1 MKKYILLFV
10 ISAGLCFNASA
21 QQEDKKGN
29 GKVHGKEKQEKH
41 DDKDDDDQYDDKD
54 GQKKHG
60 STRRDDKSGQK
71 YAKNAPAKVR
81 LAFKRDF
88 PNASNVSWTKNK
100 NIWTASFSGSV
111 FGTRQASYTANGT
124 RVKSNSTVSSKR
136 KTGIFGTKKPQAV
149 N

>member
-10 ISAGLCFNASA
+10 ISAGLCFSASA
-21 QQEDKKGN
+21 QRE
-29 GKVHGKEKQEKH
+29 HGKGHDKEKHEKH
-41 DDKDDDDQYDDKD
+41 DDDDDDQYDDKG

-60 STRRDDKSGQK
+60 NRRHDDNSRQK

-81 LAFKRDF
+81 EAFNRDF
-88 PNASNVSWTKNK
+88 PNASNISWTKNR
-100 NIWTASFSGSV
+100 NIWTASFSGSI

-124 RVKSNSTVSSKR
+124 RVNSNNAASSKR
-136 KTGIFGTKKPQAV
+136 KTGIFGTKKPQTV